1 MAGLDFS
8 IIKKKPVTAGAV
20 IIGGALILFLLMRAG
35 GGGASAGGSS
45 SGGGISDAQAQ
56 AAAQVQIAQLQAGAQ
71 TASYNFQL
79 SALDRQLSGDF
90 AVAGLSAQLQGGLA
104 QLQADLT
111 RYQVGEDSRIAELNI
126 AAQRDMTLAGYQNQQ
141 ALAMTQSQM
150 QLGLAGIQAE
160 TAMFTVGTNA
170 ELQATLARFQSD
182 TTLGLANIQAGT
194 ARRQS
199 NNNLLGSVIG
209 GVLGLFS
216 DMRLKENIR
225 SVGFSPDGFAL
236 YEYNYVGSRER
247 HVGVMAHEVAHTGAV
262 QNWNGYRVVNYEA
275 LAA

>member
-8 IIKKKPVTAGAV
+8 IIKKKPVTSGAV

-35 GGGASAGGSS
+35 GGGASAGGGST
-45 SGGGISDAQAQ
+45 GGISDAQAN

-71 TASYNFQL
+71 GASYNFQL
-79 SALDRQLSGDF
+79 AALDRQLTGDF
-90 AVAGLSAQLQGGLA
+90 AVAGLSAQLQQGMA

-126 AAQRDMTLAGYQNQQ
+126 SAQRDMTLAGYQNQQ

-170 ELQATLARFQSD
+170 DLQATLARLQSD

-199 NNNLLGSVIG
+199 SNNLIGSIIG
-209 GVLGLFS
+209 GAFSLFS

-225 SVGFSPDGFAL
+225 SRGFSADGFAL
-236 YEYNYVGSRER
+236 YEYNYVGSTER

-262 QNWNGYRVVNYEA
+262 QNWNGYSVVNYGA